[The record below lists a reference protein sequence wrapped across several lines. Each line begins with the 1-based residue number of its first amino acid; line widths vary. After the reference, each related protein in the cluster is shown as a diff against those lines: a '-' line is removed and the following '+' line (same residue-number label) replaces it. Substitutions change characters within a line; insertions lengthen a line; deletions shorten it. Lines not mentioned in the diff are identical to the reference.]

1 MWEVGRMSK
10 KMETAVLGAL
20 ILSIAA
26 NALLLWGYLHER
38 EQSAAY
44 EYSIVEGIDF
54 QLKRVI
60 HFLGRPVQG
69 AVPVRKGYTPAVE
82 AAFTAA
88 SLMSSLFGYEEPD
101 LEQWTCTFRS
111 RVEAVESIEEA
122 SQLRDEVHELL
133 DYLYGYTGAD
143 AEILEKEGKG
153 FPKAKRLFII
163 RMKRYLEQKP
173 WVRSGS

>member
-1 MWEVGRMSK
+1 MSK

-69 AVPVRKGYTPAVE
+69 AMPVRKGYTPAVE

-88 SLMSSLFGYEEPD
+88 
-101 LEQWTCTFRS
+101 WTCTFRS

>member
-1 MWEVGRMSK
+1 MSK
-10 KMETAVLGAL
+10 KMETAVLAAL

-44 EYSIVEGIDF
+44 ERKIITEINF

-60 HFLGRPVQG
+60 HSLGRPVQG
-69 AVPVRKGYTPAVE
+69 AMPACKGYTPAVE

-101 LEQWTCTFRS
+101 LKQWTCTFLS
-111 RVEAVESIEEA
+111 RVEAVESTEES
-122 SQLRDEVHELL
+122 SQLRDEIHELL
-133 DYLYGYTGAD
+133 DHLYGYTGAD

-173 WVRSGS
+173 WARSGS